1 MKKKEIFV
9 WHPASRLIRWSNRT
23 KRGTIEEIFLKMN
36 SEIKRQICWQKTTFQ
51 LKGMLPWKDKIWWNR
66 RSCGRYCNKAL
77 NQREGGMPLDLMTS
91 TLSKKEST
99 LCLFKLVA
107 LLRDVA
113 CGFLIE
119 RSWCLRMKPES
130 QSLPASFLTDQERGT
145 IHFSWVAYW

>member
-1 MKKKEIFV
+1 MYINNEIFHEQNEIFV
-9 WHPASRLIRWSNRT
+9 WHPARLIRSSNRT
-23 KRGTIEEIFLKMN
+23 KRGTIE
-36 SEIKRQICWQKTTFQ
+36 
-51 LKGMLPWKDKIWWNR
+51 KIWWNR
-66 RSCGRYCNKAL
+66 RSCGRYCKAL

-99 LCLFKLVA
+99 LCLFKLIA

-130 QSLPASFLTDQERGT
+130 QSLSASFLTDQERGT